1 MLLTEIIAVYCDSHT
16 TCMNAMCGQTAKY
29 LECASVYGAV
39 NVKNQTASVAGLSV
53 NDKLARI

>member
-1 MLLTEIIAVYCDSHT
+1 
-16 TCMNAMCGQTAKY
+16 MNAMCGQTAKY